1 MATIKWSWILRA
13 KRMALCLTQR
23 MVGDAMGYS
32 NVYITY
38 LETGQNTRSDA
49 ISEYNSWLDNRKEE
63 EGANSIMGQRRY
75 DDVFNIMVL
84 TFLYQI
90 VESSTEISD
99 SERKVLLSRLYH
111 SMFSSQHVWHINSV

>member
-1 MATIKWSWILRA
+1 MAMIKTKWVLRA

-38 LETGQNTRSDA
+38 LETGQNSRADA
-49 ISEYNSWLDNRKEE
+49 LAEYNAWLDKRKEE
-63 EGANSIMGQRRY
+63 ECEKSIMNPRRY
-75 DDVFNIMVL
+75 AEVFDMMVL

-90 VESSTEISD
+90 VETTEEISD
-99 SERKVLLSRLYH
+99 SERKILLSRIYH
-111 SMFSSQHVWHINSV
+111 SMTGPRHPDRWFVA

>member
-1 MATIKWSWILRA
+1 MAMIKTKWVLRA

-38 LETGQNTRSDA
+38 LETGHNTRADA
-49 ISEYNSWLDNRKEE
+49 LAEYNAWLDKRKEE
-63 EGANSIMGQRRY
+63 EGNRCLMGKRRY

-90 VESSTEISD
+90 VESTDDISD
-99 SERKVLLSRLYH
+99 SERKVLLFRLHH